1 MIFKGKEKDFQTF
14 VSYIP
19 KLPPWQFAGVAR
31 ILGVS
36 LDTNEVDEEG
46 KRIPKSFDKILEEVL
61 DAFAQLP
68 RRQRRELTKVVKLA
82 GVNVDGIKS

>member
-19 KLPPWQFAGVAR
+19 KLPPWQFAGVAK

-36 LDTNEVDEEG
+36 LDTDEVDEEG
-46 KRIPKSFDKILEEVL
+46 KRVPKSFDKILEEVL
-61 DAFAQLP
+61 DTFAQLS
-68 RRQRRELTKVVKLA
+68 RRQRRELTEVVKLA
-82 GVNVDGIKS
+82 GVNTDGIKS